1 MRINGEIKPPAD
13 KSISHRAFIL
23 GALAKGRTSV
33 FSSLESEDVK
43 STREALKALGV
54 RISKS
59 NDSYIIEGGNLTE
72 PETLI
77 DAGNSGTTAR
87 LLSGVLSGIKG
98 VSIITGDSSLIKRP
112 MARVIKPLRL
122 MGADFMARQDRFM
135 PMAIRGTDLK
145 GITYDMDV
153 ASAQVKSA
161 IILAGLKAEG
171 VTSVTEPS
179 LSRDHTERMLAFF
192 GVRLKISGRNISLE
206 GPQELTARDITV
218 PGDPS
223 SSAFPS
229 VLAAATPGSELR
241 VMGICLNPART
252 AFLNVLKRMGAD
264 ITIENIKSSAGET
277 VGDFIIKG
285 SRLKGTVIE
294 GDEIPG
300 LIDEIPILAVAAS
313 LAEGRTI
320 VRNAQEL
327 RVKEADRI
335 ASMVEGFASLGS
347 HIKEL
352 EDGFVIDGPLKLRN
366 GSVKTYSDHRIAMAF
381 YILSMAADID
391 VQLDN
396 NSCVDISY
404 PNFFKDMKQL
414 I

>member
-135 PMAIRGTDLK
+135 PMAI
-145 GITYDMDV
+145 
-153 ASAQVKSA
+153 
-161 IILAGLKAEG
+161 
-171 VTSVTEPS
+171 
-179 LSRDHTERMLAFF
+179 
-192 GVRLKISGRNISLE
+192 
-206 GPQELTARDITV
+206 
-218 PGDPS
+218 
-223 SSAFPS
+223 
-229 VLAAATPGSELR
+229 
-241 VMGICLNPART
+241 
-252 AFLNVLKRMGAD
+252 
-264 ITIENIKSSAGET
+264 
-277 VGDFIIKG
+277 
-285 SRLKGTVIE
+285 
-294 GDEIPG
+294 
-300 LIDEIPILAVAAS
+300 
-313 LAEGRTI
+313 
-320 VRNAQEL
+320 
-327 RVKEADRI
+327 
-335 ASMVEGFASLGS
+335 
-347 HIKEL
+347 
-352 EDGFVIDGPLKLRN
+352 
-366 GSVKTYSDHRIAMAF
+366 
-381 YILSMAADID
+381 
-391 VQLDN
+391 
-396 NSCVDISY
+396 
-404 PNFFKDMKQL
+404 
-414 I
+414 